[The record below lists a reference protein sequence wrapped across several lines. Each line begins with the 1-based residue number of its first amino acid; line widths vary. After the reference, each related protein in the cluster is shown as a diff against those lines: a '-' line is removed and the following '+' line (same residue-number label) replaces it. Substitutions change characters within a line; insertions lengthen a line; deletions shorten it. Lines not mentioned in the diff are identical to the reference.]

1 MTEKTTPTTTQ
12 KKFFV
17 LTEVLLICPQLTA
30 KKKKKKGMT
39 GPSLQSRARW
49 KAKLSKSGNLAG
61 FTLKHCAIF
70 NVL

>member
-1 MTEKTTPTTTQ
+1 MTEKTTPPHHP
-12 KKFFV
+12 KKVFCAHGS
-17 LTEVLLICPQLTA
+17 LTNMSSIDCQ
-30 KKKKKKGMT
+30 KKKKRMT